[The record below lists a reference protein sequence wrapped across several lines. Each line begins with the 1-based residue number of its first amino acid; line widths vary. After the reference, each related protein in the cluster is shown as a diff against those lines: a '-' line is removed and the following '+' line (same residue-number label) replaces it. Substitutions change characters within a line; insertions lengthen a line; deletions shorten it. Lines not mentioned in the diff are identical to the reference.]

1 MKQSLHEAAVTNLAE
16 LLAEIYFK
24 PNALLEWE
32 DLDEAYDAVSNL
44 LAYKKILE
52 RRRKVISRGTKQA
65 FINLSRKDG
74 MLVRYS
80 VINYKDV
87 KHRVESFI
95 DVIVTIGKYVDYD
108 QFIRIAKMLKFIPED
123 CPAADIQYLHI

>member
-32 DLDEAYDAVSNL
+32 DLDEACAAVSNL

-52 RRRKVISRGTKQA
+52 RK
-65 FINLSRKDG
+65 ND
-74 MLVRYS
+74 
-80 VINYKDV
+80 D
-87 KHRVESFI
+87 
-95 DVIVTIGKYVDYD
+95 
-108 QFIRIAKMLKFIPED
+108 
-123 CPAADIQYLHI
+123 

>member
-24 PNALLEWE
+24 PSCLLQWE

-52 RRRKVISRGTKQA
+52 RHRKVISRGTKQA
-65 FINLSRKDG
+65 FINLSKQDG

-95 DVIVTIGKYVDYD
+95 DVIVTMGKYVDYD

-123 CPAADIQYLHI
+123 CPVADIQYLHI